1 MKLRIKILFFIL
13 FFAPLSVGAEII
25 ISEIAWMGTVNSANE
40 EWIELQNTG
49 SGSVSLTG
57 WGIYKAGGDT
67 LIRSLSGSISPGQY
81 LLVCRTTP
89 SITNPLSGICDITG
103 TFGGG
108 ALNNNGEHIILKDGT
123 GLSIQNLNFSS
134 GWPAGNNSTK
144 ETMQWNGSIWIT
156 AEPTPGAPN
165 AMFDSG
171 SAGNQGTGGQ
181 TGGQA
186 DNGNND
192 EDEEDSYTIVNNK
205 IRYDKEAI
213 EIRVENDNVPVATPV
228 KFSLW
233 TRDLEGANIIRGKF
247 LWNMGDGTEFVL
259 DRNEKF
265 EHFYEYE
272 GSYVVSVEYYSTFF
286 EGIEPNATHRTTVNV
301 SNPAITISK
310 IHPDGG
316 VEIRN
321 DSGREIDLS
330 GWSLIENTGK
340 RFTIPNRTFILA
352 GRSIVFNPKQTKL
365 NPLNV
370 MLMNP
375 MNKFVGSKEKF
386 EAITLPPPSHTSSQ
400 SQTQTP
406 TASESVNSEEAATLN
421 EIYTAN
427 ASAAKQKGLSLWII
441 LFAAMVVGVSI
452 IVFFVYKKGVKEE
465 TEEDSIDE
473 FELLD

>member
-1 MKLRIKILFFIL
+1 VKLRIKILFFIL

-321 DSGREIDLS
+321 NSGREIDLS